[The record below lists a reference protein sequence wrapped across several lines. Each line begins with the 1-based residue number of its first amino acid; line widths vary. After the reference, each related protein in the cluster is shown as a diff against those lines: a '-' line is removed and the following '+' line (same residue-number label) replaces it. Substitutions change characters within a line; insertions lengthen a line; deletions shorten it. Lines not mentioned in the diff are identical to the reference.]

1 MKKCAGLL
9 AVLAM
14 VGLLTGCSLLSNE
27 SVKLKDLEF
36 TVLSEEKLP
45 EELKTVV
52 EERKAEP
59 FQLTYSDKEYLYI
72 CIGYGEQPTGGYSI
86 AVDEL
91 YLTDSAVYV
100 GTSLLGPEPSEKS
113 NKTPSYP
120 YIVLKTD
127 FLDDTVIFE

>member
-100 GTSLLGPEPSEKS
+100 GASLLGPEPSEKS